1 MITKIVE
8 DRDKLI
14 CCCIYSQAKNFPSV
28 YIPKGCEL
36 GFFSAGSALVQTPSP
51 RHQRQIPGLGLLLL
65 GFCAGTFIVAYG
77 CETYKLQMNYNLPT
91 FHRFNKC

>member
-14 CCCIYSQAKNFPSV
+14 CCCISSQAKNFLSV

-36 GFFSAGSALVQTPSP
+36 GFSL
-51 RHQRQIPGLGLLLL
+51 LGLCCFRHPLQDIRSNSQPWS
-65 GFCAGTFIVAYG
+65 IVGILCRYFH
-77 CETYKLQMNYNLPT
+77 CSIQM
-91 FHRFNKC
+91 